1 MTLAEEMF
9 NKYHPDGSEAI
20 QKNIAEALE
29 DIRTAMKQ
37 GKDYCELYMDW
48 TDLPDDW
55 VVKSETLDYLRQN
68 GFTVE
73 KKYDECSNRFAL
85 VTWSNKNV

>member
-20 QKNIAEALE
+20 QKNISVALE
-29 DIRTAMKQ
+29 DIQTAMKQ
-37 GKDYCELYMDW
+37 GKDSCELYMDW

-73 KKYDECSNRFAL
+73 EKFDECSNRYAL
-85 VTWSNKNV
+85 VTWHK